1 MKNYRQ
7 ILLITNLHREKGVGG
22 REGERGRNRKG
33 KNISNKV
40 QMPRNFIV
48 NFEKAQACQGQT
60 ELHTFKSFIS
70 IVPFS
75 GHEDGGRESSIIA
88 GASPGIWLY

>member
-1 MKNYRQ
+1 M
-7 ILLITNLHREKGVGG
+7 GG
-22 REGERGRNRKG
+22 REKEREEGIEKG
-33 KNISNKV
+33 KTSATKFKC
-40 QMPRNFIV
+40 QEPFIV

-75 GHEDGGRESSIIA
+75 GHDDGGRESSIIA